1 MLTLLSKPNQT
12 LLSKVKEINV
22 NSYLQVSSNQYNVFL
37 ILIIFFTL
45 VF

>member
-22 NSYLQVSSNQYNVFL
+22 NSYLQVSSKQYNVL
-37 ILIIFFTL
+37 ILKEGFFYSC
-45 VF
+45 F